1 MFSCELL
8 IIFGRLVH
16 YKIQHMNNALEWKKS
31 VLCNSQWKV
40 SKQMSVDI
48 NNGGTLVLIDCT
60 FLNKEDVL
68 TSKQVSFEWKQ
79 NSLFNMI

>member
-1 MFSCELL
+1 
-8 IIFGRLVH
+8 
-16 YKIQHMNNALEWKKS
+16 
-31 VLCNSQWKV
+31 
-40 SKQMSVDI
+40 MSVDI

-79 NSLFNMI
+79 NSLFNMIYFLLEKVIRYEQLPVDCLRASKLVTLGYTYS